1 MSGGDSAETPVGRIL
16 RWVHAGHSDVGLLEA
31 VHVLRG
37 NPVLGASNSWG
48 IRPNWAMETQRGLD
62 HVQRQDSIGSKPQ
75 TTHQIDR
82 SIRKH
87 KIGAIFVIFVFGME
101 ITKGG

>member
-1 MSGGDSAETPVGRIL
+1 MSGGDSTDTPVGRTV
-16 RWVHAGHSDVGLLEA
+16 RWVHAGDSGVGLPEA
-31 VHVLRG
+31 VRVLGG

-48 IRPNWAMETQRGLD
+48 IRPNWAVETQRRLD
-62 HVQRQDSIGSKPQ
+62 HVQRHDSIGSKPQ
-75 TTHQIDR
+75 ITHQIDR

-101 ITKGG
+101 ITNRR